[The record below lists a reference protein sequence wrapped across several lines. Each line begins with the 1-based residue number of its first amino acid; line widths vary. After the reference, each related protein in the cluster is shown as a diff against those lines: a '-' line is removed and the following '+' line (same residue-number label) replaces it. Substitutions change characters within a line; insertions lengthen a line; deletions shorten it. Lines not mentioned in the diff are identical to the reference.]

1 MSRYVSY
8 RDFDWVLLG
17 FVLVICGLGVLQ
29 IHSATEHTKFAGA
42 HIKQVYWI
50 LAGVG
55 AMFLV
60 SLFNYQAV
68 LEQIHWMY
76 IAALA
81 SLIAVLMFGQR
92 YLGRSGG
99 SDAGWRT
106 FSTIRWVKLILILAV
121 AKYFADLHERE
132 LSWPDFLKAGLIV
145 GFPMLMVLAQPDL
158 GTALTYLPIAI
169 MGLFLGGL
177 RWRQAGVVLLLGALC
192 MPLAWHHMKD
202 YQKQRLV
209 SFREPDADPRGAG
222 YQVTQSLIAVGS
234 GGIWG
239 SNQVSQTHLAFL
251 PVPQTDFIFA
261 AFAEEHGFVG
271 ALGVLLLYF
280 IVLMRLTQNAQ
291 TAPDRAGA
299 FLVMGV
305 VAVLSFHILKG
316 QHWHGGWHFMP
327 VHGNTFAAHESLRV
341 GLPFFSCRS
350 WRCMDGNESVR
361 MPPPPF
367 RELKQV
373 GRDQGCPSHSRGY
386 AWERCHET
394 RLSRFN
400 EQD

>member
-8 RDFDWVLLG
+8 RDFDWFLLG
-17 FVLVICGLGVLQ
+17 FVLVICALGVVQ

-42 HIKQVYWI
+42 HLRQIYWI

-55 AMFLV
+55 AMFMV
-60 SLFNYQAV
+60 SLLNYQAL

-81 SLIAVLMFGQR
+81 SLIAVILFGQK
-92 YLGRSGG
+92 YLGARRWIKMPGG
-99 SDAGWRT
+99 GHFQPSE
-106 FSTIRWVKLILILAV
+106 WVKLILILAV

-132 LSWPDFLKAGLIV
+132 LSWPDFLKAGAIV

-158 GTALTYLPIAI
+158 GTALTYLPVAI

-177 RWRQAGVVLLLGALC
+177 RWKQALPIVLIGAVLVAAVFFSDRVHVLK
-192 MPLAWHHMKD
+192 P
-202 YQKQRLV
+202 YQKDRLT
-209 SFREPDADPRGAG
+209 SFINPDADRQGSG
-222 YQVTQSLIAVGS
+222 YQVKQSLIAVGS

-239 SNQVSQTHLAFL
+239 SSQGSQTHLAFL

-271 ALGVLLLYF
+271 ALAVLLLYF

-305 VAVLSFHILKG
+305 VAVLSFHILVNIG
-316 QHWHGGWHFMP
+316 MVVGFMP
-327 VHGNTFAAHESLRV
+327 VTGIP
-341 GLPFFSCRS
+341 LPLMSYGGSSVLFMFLALGIV
-350 WRCMDGNESVR
+350 MNVR
-361 MPPPPF
+361 M
-367 RELKQV
+367 R
-373 GRDQGCPSHSRGY
+373 
-386 AWERCHET
+386 
-394 RLSRFN
+394 RFVN
-400 EQD
+400 